1 MIMAKG
7 QAAEEEVPNEDN
19 VLVQLESMEQHKT
32 SHKQTVRQG
41 TDDFDVAGVDDLMK
55 KYDENEKKEKQN
67 EDFVNVLN
75 KDEKIRSF
83 FLQNYNPGMDQ
94 ADDERF
100 ISYEF
105 SKYSEQGWSEDGKP
119 LDKKVL
125 SKKKARKF
133 ANEIVQKW
141 KGYDAE

>member
-7 QAAEEEVPNEDN
+7 QASEEEAPIEDN
-19 VLVQLESMEQHKT
+19 VLVQLNQKEQHKT
-32 SHKQTVRQG
+32 SHKQATKQG

-55 KYDENEKKEKQN
+55 QYDEKEKKEKQN
-67 EDFVNVLN
+67 EEFVKVLN

-83 FLQNYNPGMDQ
+83 FLQNYNPGIDQ

-119 LDKKVL
+119 LDK
-125 SKKKARKF
+125 
-133 ANEIVQKW
+133 
-141 KGYDAE
+141 

>member
-1 MIMAKG
+1 M
-7 QAAEEEVPNEDN
+7 
-19 VLVQLESMEQHKT
+19 S
-32 SHKQTVRQG
+32 KQG
-41 TDDFDVAGVDDLMK
+41 SDDFDVSGVDDLMR

-67 EDFVNVLN
+67 QEFVTVLS

-83 FLQNYNPGMDQ
+83 FLQNYNPGIDA

-119 LDKKVL
+119 LEK
-125 SKKKARKF
+125 
-133 ANEIVQKW
+133 
-141 KGYDAE
+141 